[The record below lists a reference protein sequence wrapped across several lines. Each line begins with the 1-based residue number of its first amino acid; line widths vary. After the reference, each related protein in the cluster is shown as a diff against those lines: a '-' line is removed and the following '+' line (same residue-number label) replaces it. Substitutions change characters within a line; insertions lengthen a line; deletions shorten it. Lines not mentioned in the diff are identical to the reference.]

1 MTKVVVRGD
10 ILSLREIGRML
21 QTNEDFIKYKS
32 NLHKSA
38 VGQLIHGLTDSQQSY
53 WIGSAAYE
61 TKKPLVIIT
70 ETISEAK
77 NMMYDLLNFF
87 QEGEVDYLPPRE
99 IMLHGLYA
107 KSYELTEERI
117 KVLSRLI
124 KGNIRCLILPIE
136 AVGQK
141 MIPMDIFKNA
151 HMEIKVGINYDRNE
165 LIYKLALL
173 GYERVD
179 IVQGSGQFSARGD
192 ILDIYPFNFSNPIR
206 IEFFDDE
213 IETVR
218 YFDAVSQR
226 SKGALHEV
234 IIPPAREL
242 IIDEER
248 RQRAIDRLSSHGEEY
263 IEMLAAKGKRSAAR
277 KLKDQV
283 DEWVSY
289 LKDDL
294 WSVDFDKLQP
304 FFYENQA
311 SIMEYFDDE
320 PLIMVS
326 EPVKVFDAL
335 KRFEEERLTNL
346 TELLGIGKAVPDL
359 QDINFGSQEV
369 LELIKKH
376 NVTYLSSL
384 PREISGTELINI
396 TSFTGKSIPSF
407 QGKIKL
413 LLDEYKA
420 WKKGGYTVVFTVSS
434 KERANRLKEYL
445 WEEKVEVPFMKNI
458 DSIDKM
464 NGNSFITYG
473 SFVNGFEIPPI
484 KLVVISDKELF
495 GRKKYAKVLKRFKE
509 GSKVGNHGELK
520 VGDFVVHAQHGIGK
534 YLGIE
539 HLKVGGIF
547 RDYLNIQYYGQ
558 DKLYVPTDQ
567 IELIQKYVGAEGHKP
582 KLHKL
587 GGTDWQKVKSRVKES
602 VREMAKQLL
611 ELYASRET
619 EKGHAFLADD
629 NLQELF
635 EEAFPYTETPDQLK
649 AIEDTKRGMQN
660 PKPMDRLICGDVG
673 YGKTEVALRA
683 AFKAVRDSKQV
694 AILVPTTVLA
704 QQHYK
709 TFTERFTE
717 FPVAIDILS
726 RFRTA
731 KEQKQAIE
739 GLEKGTVD
747 IVIGTHRLL
756 SADIKF
762 KNLGL
767 LVVDEEQRFGVGHKE
782 KIKQIRQN
790 VDVLTLSATPIPRTM
805 HMALTGVRDM
815 SVIETPPEDRYPVQ
829 TYVIEYSDNLI
840 KDAIRK
846 ELDRGGQVYYI
857 HNKIEDINKV
867 RMHLETMIPD
877 ASIGV
882 AHGKMKED
890 ELENAMLNFIEG
902 NHQVLLCTTIV
913 ENGLDI
919 SNVNTLIVD
928 EADKLGLSQLY
939 QIRGRVGRTNR
950 IAYAYFTYRKDKVLN
965 QQSEKRLAAIR
976 EFTEFGSGFKIAK
989 RDLEIRGAG
998 NILGPEQHGHM
1009 LAIGFDLYCRLL
1021 EDAVSQ
1027 LKGEKQEKDKEVL
1040 EIEVSISA
1048 YVSNKYIPDSS
1059 QIMDVYQELGSCET
1073 IEDVQNIEESLIDR
1087 YGEMPVE
1094 SRNLIAITRIKA
1106 RAKQLMVT
1114 KIKHIGDEIKICFAP
1129 TFVVKGEELLEIAK
1143 DMDRRVTFS
1152 GMNGLVMKLKT
1163 NKLNQKEILDFL
1175 ENIFIK
1181 LAALEGKH

>member
-1 MTKVVVRGD
+1 MIFLG
-10 ILSLREIGRML
+10 LREINKIL

-32 NLHKSA
+32 NLNKSA
-38 VGQLIHGLTDSQQSY
+38 VGQLIHGLADSQQSY
-53 WIGSAAYE
+53 WIGSVAYE
-61 TKKPLVIIT
+61 TKKPLLIIT
-70 ETISEAK
+70 ETIFEAK
-77 NMMYDLLNFF
+77 NRMYDLLNFF

-117 KVLSRLI
+117 KVLSRLV

-136 AVGQK
+136 ALSQK
-141 MIPMDIFKNA
+141 MIPVDIFKNA
-151 HMEIKVGINYDRNE
+151 HMEIKLNINYDRSE
-165 LIYKLALL
+165 LVNNLALL

-179 IVQGSGQFSARGD
+179 LVQASGQFSVRGD
-192 ILDIYPFNFSNPIR
+192 ILDIYPFNFSNPVR

-213 IETVR
+213 IETMR
-218 YFDAVSQR
+218 YFDAISQR
-226 SKGALHEV
+226 SKGALHELV
-234 IIPPAREL
+234 IPPAREL
-242 IIDEER
+242 IVDDER
-248 RQRAIDRLSSHGEEY
+248 RRRAVARLSSHGKKY
-263 IEMLAAKGKRSAAR
+263 IEMLAAKGKRNAAR

-289 LKDDL
+289 LKDNL

-304 FFYENQA
+304 FFYERQA
-311 SIMEYFDDE
+311 SIVEYFDKE
-320 PLIMVS
+320 PLIIVS
-326 EPVKVFDAL
+326 EPIKVFEAL
-335 KRFEEERLTNL
+335 KKFEEEKLSNL
-346 TELLGIGKAVPDL
+346 TELLDLGRAVPDL
-359 QDINFGSQEV
+359 QKINFSSREV
-369 LELIKKH
+369 LELIKDH
-376 NVTYLSSL
+376 NVTYLSLL
-384 PREISGTELINI
+384 PREIPDTELINI
-396 TSFTGKSIPSF
+396 VSFTGKSIPPF
-407 QGKIKL
+407 HGKIKL
-413 LLDEYKA
+413 LLDEYKT
-420 WKKGGYTVVFTVSS
+420 WKKRGYTIVFTVSS
-434 KERANRLKEYL
+434 GERANRLKEYL
-445 WEEKVEVPFMKNI
+445 WEEKIEVPFMKDI
-458 DSIDKM
+458 KSIDDISDKP
-464 NGNSFITYG
+464 FIALG
-473 SFVNGFEIPPI
+473 SFANGFEIPAI
-484 KLVVISDKELF
+484 KLVVISEEELF
-495 GRKKYAKVLKRFKE
+495 GRKKYSKSLKKFKE
-509 GSKVGNHGELK
+509 GNKIGHHGELK
-520 VGDFVVHAQHGIGK
+520 AGDFVVHAQHGIGK

-539 HLKVGGIF
+539 HLKVGGVF
-547 RDYLNIQYYGQ
+547 RDYLNIQYYSQ
-558 DKLYVPTDQ
+558 DRLYVPTDQ

-587 GGTDWQKVKSRVKES
+587 GGTDWQKVKNRVKES

-619 EKGHAFLADD
+619 LEGHAFLPDD
-629 NLQELF
+629 SLQELF

-649 AIEDTKRGMQN
+649 AIEDTKRNMQN
-660 PKPMDRLICGDVG
+660 LKPMDRLICGDVG

-683 AFKAVRDSKQV
+683 AFKAARDSKQV
-694 AILVPTTVLA
+694 AVLVPTTVLA

-709 TFTERFTE
+709 TFVERFAD
-717 FPVAIDILS
+717 FPVVIDTLS
-726 RFRTA
+726 RFRTN
-731 KEQKQAIE
+731 KEQKQVVE

-767 LVVDEEQRFGVGHKE
+767 LVIDEEQRFGVGHKE

-790 VDVLTLSATPIPRTM
+790 VDVLTLTATPIPRTM
-805 HMALTGVRDM
+805 HMALAGVRDM

-829 TYVIEYSDNLI
+829 TYVIEYSDNLVR
-840 KDAIRK
+840 DAIRK

-867 RMHLETMIPD
+867 RMHLEAMIPD

-890 ELENAMLNFIEG
+890 ELENVMLNFIQG

-928 EADKLGLSQLY
+928 EADRLGLSQLY

-950 IAYAYFTYRKDKVLN
+950 IAYAYFTYRKNKILN
-965 QQSEKRLAAIR
+965 QQAEKRLAAIR

-998 NILGPEQHGHM
+998 NILGSEQHGHM

-1021 EDAVSQ
+1021 EDAVRQ
-1027 LKGEKQEKDKEVL
+1027 LKGEKQLKPKEVL
-1040 EIEVSISA
+1040 EIEVNISA
-1048 YVSNKYIPDSS
+1048 YVSNKYVPDSS
-1059 QIMDVYQELGSCET
+1059 QIMDIYQELGSCET
-1073 IEDVQNIEESLIDR
+1073 IKEVQSIEESLVDR

-1094 SRNLIAITRIKA
+1094 SRNLITITRIKVM
-1106 RAKQLMVT
+1106 AKQLTVT
-1114 KIKHIGDEIKICFAP
+1114 KIKHLGDEIEICFAP
-1129 TFVVKGEELLEIAK
+1129 TFTVKGEKLLEVARG
-1143 DMDRRVTFS
+1143 MDRRVTFS
-1152 GMNGLVMKLKT
+1152 GASSLVIKLKT

-1175 ENIFIK
+1175 ENIFLK
-1181 LAALEGKH
+1181 LTALEGKH

>member
-1 MTKVVVRGD
+1 MIFLG
-10 ILSLREIGRML
+10 LREISRML
-21 QTNEDFIKYKS
+21 QTSEDFNKYKS
-32 NLHKSA
+32 NLRKSA
-38 VGQLIHGLTDSQQSY
+38 VGQLVHGLTDSQQGY

-61 TKKPLVIIT
+61 VKKPLVIIT
-70 ETISEAK
+70 ETLSDAK

-87 QEGEVDYLPPRE
+87 QNGEVDYLPPRE

-117 KVLSRLI
+117 KVLSRLV
-124 KGNIRCLILPIE
+124 KGDIRCLILPIE
-136 AVGQK
+136 TLSQK
-141 MIPMDIFKNA
+141 MIPMDVFKNA
-151 HMEIKVGINYDRNE
+151 HMEIKVGINYDHNE
-165 LIYKLALL
+165 LINKLVLL

-179 IVQGSGQFSARGD
+179 LVQGSGQFSARGD
-192 ILDIYPFNFSNPIR
+192 ILDIYPFYFSNPVR

-213 IETVR
+213 IETMR
-218 YFDAVSQR
+218 YFDAASQR
-226 SKGALHEV
+226 SRGTIHDL

-242 IIDEER
+242 IADDKR
-248 RQRAIDRLSSHGEEY
+248 RQRAIGRLSNHGEEY
-263 IEMLAAKGKRSAAR
+263 IQMLSAKGKRNAAR
-277 KLKDQV
+277 KLKDLV

-289 LKDDL
+289 LKNDL
-294 WSVDFDKLQP
+294 WSVDLDKLQP

-311 SIMEYFDDE
+311 SIVEYFNDE
-320 PLIMVS
+320 PLIIVS
-326 EPVKVFDAL
+326 EPVKVFETL
-335 KRFEEERLTNL
+335 KRLEEERLNNL
-346 TELLGIGKAVPDL
+346 TELLDLGKAVPGL
-359 QDINFGSQEV
+359 QDINFSIQEV
-369 LELIKKH
+369 LELIKSH

-384 PREISGTELINI
+384 PREIPNTELINI
-396 TSFTGKSIPSF
+396 VSFTGKSVPPF
-407 QGKIKL
+407 HGKIKL

-420 WKKGGYTVVFTVSS
+420 WKKRGYTVVFAVSS
-434 KERANRLKEYL
+434 SERANRLKEYL
-445 WEEKVEVPFMKNI
+445 WEEKIEIPLIKNI
-458 DSIDKM
+458 DSFDEI
-464 NGNSFITYG
+464 NGKSFITLG
-473 SFVNGFEIPPI
+473 SFAKGFEIPSI
-484 KLVVISDKELF
+484 KLTVISDEEIF
-495 GRKKYAKVLKRFKE
+495 GRKKHGKVLRTFKE
-509 GSKVGNHGELK
+509 GTKVGHYGELK
-520 VGDFVVHAQHGIGK
+520 VGDFVVHVQHGIGK

-539 HLKVGGIF
+539 HLKVGGVY

-567 IELIQKYVGAEGHKP
+567 VELIQKYVGAEGHRP

-602 VREMAKQLL
+602 VQEMAKQLL

-619 EKGHAFLADD
+619 LKGHAFPPDD

-649 AIEDTKRGMQN
+649 AIEDTKRDMQK

-694 AILVPTTVLA
+694 AVLVPTTVLA

-709 TFTERFTE
+709 TFIERFAD
-717 FPVAIDILS
+717 FPVVIDTLS
-726 RFRTA
+726 RFRTNR
-731 KEQKQAIE
+731 EQKQVVE
-739 GLEKGTVD
+739 GLEKGTID

-756 SADIKF
+756 STDIKF

-767 LVVDEEQRFGVGHKE
+767 LVIDEEQRFGVGHKE
-782 KIKQIRQN
+782 KIKQIRKN
-790 VDVLTLSATPIPRTM
+790 VDVLTLTATPIPRTM
-805 HMALTGVRDM
+805 HMALAGVRDM

-829 TYVIEYSDNLI
+829 TYVIEYSDNLVR
-840 KDAIRK
+840 DAIRK

-857 HNKIEDINKV
+857 HNKIEDIDKV
-867 RMHLETMIPD
+867 RMHLEKMIPD

-882 AHGKMKED
+882 AHGRMRED
-890 ELENAMLNFIEG
+890 ELEKVMLNFIEG
-902 NHQVLLCTTIV
+902 NYQVLLCTTIV

-950 IAYAYFTYRKDKVLN
+950 IAYAYFTYRKNKILN
-965 QQSEKRLAAIR
+965 QQAEKRLATIR

-1021 EDAVSQ
+1021 EDAVRQ
-1027 LKGEKQEKDKEVL
+1027 LKGERQKEKDKEAL
-1040 EIEVSISA
+1040 EIEVNVSA
-1048 YVSNKYIPDSS
+1048 YVSNKYVPDSS

-1073 IEDVQNIEESLIDR
+1073 IEEVQSIEESLIDR
-1087 YGEMPVE
+1087 YGEMPEE
-1094 SRNLIAITRIKA
+1094 SRNLIILTRI
-1106 RAKQLMVT
+1106 RVMAKQLMVT
-1114 KIKHIGDEIKICFAP
+1114 KIKHVGDEIEICFAP
-1129 TFVVKGEELLEIAK
+1129 AFSVKGEKLLELARG
-1143 DMDRRVTFS
+1143 MDRRVSFS
-1152 GMNGLVMKLKT
+1152 GARGLVIKLRT
-1163 NKLNQKEILDFL
+1163 NKLNQKEILDLL
-1175 ENIFIK
+1175 ENIFLK

>member
-1 MTKVVVRGD
+1 MLLG
-10 ILSLREIGRML
+10 LREISKIL
-21 QTNEDFIKYKS
+21 QKNEDFNKYKK
-32 NLHKSA
+32 NLRKPA

-53 WIGSAAYE
+53 WIGSVAYE
-61 TKKPLVIIT
+61 VEKPMVIIT

-77 NMMYDLLNFF
+77 NVMYDLLNFF

-107 KSYELTEERI
+107 RSYELTEERI
-117 KVLSRLI
+117 KVLSKLVN
-124 KGNIRCLILPIE
+124 GNIRCLVLPIE
-136 AVGQK
+136 ALSQK
-141 MIPMDIFKNA
+141 MIPVDIFKNT
-151 HMEIKVGINYDRNE
+151 HIEIKIGINYDRSE
-165 LIYKLALL
+165 LINNLSLM

-179 IVQGSGQFSARGD
+179 IVQGSGQFGARGD
-192 ILDIYPFNFSNPIR
+192 ILDIYPFNLNNPVR

-213 IETVR
+213 IETIR
-218 YFDAVSQR
+218 YFDVVSQR
-226 SKGALHEV
+226 SKGMLNEL
-234 IIPPAREL
+234 IMPPAREL
-242 IIDEER
+242 IVDDER
-248 RQRAIDRLSSHGEEY
+248 RRTAITKLSKHGEEY
-263 IEMLAAKGKRSAAR
+263 IEMLTAKGKRNAAR
-277 KLKDQV
+277 KLKDQL
-283 DEWVSY
+283 DEWISY
-289 LKDDL
+289 LKNGL

-304 FFYENQA
+304 FFYENQT
-311 SIMEYFDDE
+311 SIIEYFANE
-320 PLIMVS
+320 PLIVVA
-326 EPVKVFDAL
+326 EPVKVFEAL
-335 KRFEEERLTNL
+335 KRLEEERLNNL
-346 TELLGIGKAVPDL
+346 IELMDIGKAVPGL
-359 QDINFGSQEV
+359 QDIDFSKQEV
-369 LELIKKH
+369 LECIKSH

-384 PREISGTELINI
+384 PREIPDTELINI
-396 TSFTGKSIPSF
+396 VSFTGKSIPLF
-407 QGKIKL
+407 HGKIKL

-420 WKKGGYTVVFTVSS
+420 WKKRGYTVVFTVSTS
-434 KERANRLKEYL
+434 ERAKRLKEYL
-445 WEEKVEVPFMKNI
+445 WEEKIEIPFMKNTE
-458 DSIDKM
+458 SIDEIDGK
-464 NGNSFITYG
+464 
-473 SFVNGFEIPPI
+473 SFVTMGGFVKGFEIPSI
-484 KLVVISDKELF
+484 KLAVISDEELF
-495 GRKKYAKVLKRFKE
+495 GRKKHSKSLRKFKE
-509 GSKVGNHGELK
+509 GSKIGHHGELK
-520 VGDFVVHAQHGIGK
+520 AGDFVVHVQHGIGK

-539 HLKVGGIF
+539 HLKVGGIY

-587 GGTDWQKVKSRVKES
+587 GGTDWQKAKTRIKES

-619 EKGHAFLADD
+619 VEGHAFIPDD

-635 EEAFPYTETPDQLK
+635 EESFPYTETPDQLK
-649 AIEDTKRGMQN
+649 AIEDTKRNMQN
-660 PKPMDRLICGDVG
+660 PKPMDRLVCGDVG

-709 TFTERFTE
+709 TFVERFAD
-717 FPVAIDILS
+717 FPVVIDTLS

-731 KEQKQAIE
+731 KEQKAVVE

-767 LVVDEEQRFGVGHKE
+767 LVIDEEQRFGVGHKE
-782 KIKQIRQN
+782 KIKQIRKN
-790 VDVLTLSATPIPRTM
+790 VDVLTLTATPIPRTM
-805 HMALTGVRDM
+805 HMALAGVRDM

-829 TYVIEYSDNLI
+829 TYVVEYSDNLVR
-840 KDAIRK
+840 DAIRK

-857 HNKIEDINKV
+857 HNKIDDINKV
-867 RMHLETMIPD
+867 RMHLEAMVPD

-890 ELENAMLNFIEG
+890 ELEDVMLNFIEG
-902 NHQVLLCTTIV
+902 KHQVLLCTTIV

-950 IAYAYFTYRKDKVLN
+950 IAYAYFTYRKNKILN
-965 QQSEKRLAAIR
+965 QQAEKRLAAIR

-989 RDLEIRGAG
+989 RDMEIRGAG

-1021 EDAVSQ
+1021 EDAVRQ
-1027 LKGEKQEKDKEVL
+1027 EKGEQQEQAKKTI
-1040 EIEVSISA
+1040 EIEINVSA
-1048 YVSNKYIPDSS
+1048 YVSNKYVPDNS
-1059 QIMDVYQELGSCET
+1059 QIMDVYQELGNCET
-1073 IEDVQNIEESLIDR
+1073 IEEVQNIEESLIDR

-1094 SRNLIAITRIKA
+1094 SRNLINITRI
-1106 RAKQLMVT
+1106 RVMAKRLMVT
-1114 KIKHIGDEIKICFAP
+1114 KIKHVGDEIEICFAP
-1129 TFVVKGEELLEIAK
+1129 TFSVRGEKLIELAK

-1152 GMNGLVMKLKT
+1152 GADGLVIKLRT

-1175 ENIFIK
+1175 ENIFLK
-1181 LAALEGKH
+1181 LTALEGKG